1 MYRYEAW
8 FVGIRSL
15 ESIAGEA
22 ETAKFER
29 SKFSAASRKMKVL
42 WAWMGGC
49 NA

>member
-22 ETAKFER
+22 ETAKSEW
-29 SKFSAASRKMKVL
+29 SKLLAPSKKTNVL
-42 WAWMGGC
+42 
-49 NA
+49 